1 MTTTQQMTMTV
12 LSSDAVLENQ
22 LIHEMK
28 REMSQATSGD
38 FMGVTFTCAHATQ
51 EMGELIF
58 VDSRILGLDLVL
70 KKIDRQGRA
79 VFLIVP
85 EKVDEI
91 HAARIA
97 GSESLVDDCIVA
109 PFRGLEI
116 LSKLKQ
122 SQQIVMWNEVS
133 KLNASFSV
141 LLKNLGEDLGLAE
154 RMQKSKLPV
163 RFADIKSLKIHQR
176 YLAGMRSGGDHFDLA
191 DSRDGSQLSLVL
203 SDSSS
208 YGLSSAVLSALMRIT
223 VKLSV
228 EETRSCRETV
238 RRIYDEILLTLND
251 KDKLSLFYGVLSRKD
266 FKLRYLN
273 LGSSSAFVAPLGGK
287 FREIPLQG
295 GAITKAAG
303 LAGFDDIQESEL
315 KLNPDDRL
323 ALISDGYVE
332 VIGGAGKVCELL
344 DRFRKAEP
352 VESLNEMVFQV
363 KSGFKE
369 PDDMPAQDCTAV
381 IFDVDPK
388 LLRLA

>member
-1 MTTTQQMTMTV
+1 MTNSQQLTMTV
-12 LSSDAVLENQ
+12 LSLDAASENR
-22 LIHEMK
+22 LIQEIN
-28 REMSQATSGD
+28 QATQG
-38 FMGVTFTCAHATQ
+38 GLTGITFTGAHSVQ
-51 EMGELIF
+51 ELGQLLF
-58 VDSRILGLDLVL
+58 VDAKITTLDLVL
-70 KKIDRQGRA
+70 EKIDRKGRA
-79 VFLIVP
+79 VFLIA
-85 EKVDEI
+85 DETQEAI
-91 HAARIA
+91 
-97 GSESLVDDCIVA
+97 SESVSDALYDDFIVT

-116 LSKLKQ
+116 LSKIRQ
-122 SQQIVMWNEVS
+122 YQQILMWNEVS

-141 LLKNLGEDLGLAE
+141 LLKNLGEDLHLAE
-154 RMQKSKLPV
+154 RMQKAKLPI
-163 RFADIKSLKIHQR
+163 RFSDVKSLKIHQR

-251 KDKLSLFYGVLSRKD
+251 RDKLSLFYGVLSRKD

-273 LGSSSAFVAPLGGK
+273 LGSSSAYIAPVGGK

-295 GAITKAAG
+295 GPITKASSRA
-303 LAGFDDIQESEL
+303 AFEEIQESEL

-323 ALISDGYVE
+323 ALVSDGYVE
-332 VIGGAGKVCELL
+332 VIGGSTKVCELL
-344 DRFRKAEP
+344 DRFRSAEP
-352 VESLNEMVFQV
+352 VAALNEMVFQV
-363 KSGFKE
+363 KSGFKD

-381 IFDVDPK
+381 IFDVDSK